1 MLLQELFDPAVAFD
15 IDWDWSDLQSGD
27 VYASAYDRQGRN
39 IDFSFIS
46 TNPGAW
52 DIEFVRGGSHA
63 ITGRGDAER
72 VFATV
77 LQAVQQFVQRVR
89 PQVVLFSGKET
100 SRARLY
106 RALVNRY
113 ANQWGYQ
120 LYPLT
125 MERAKEVFG
134 DDPLNHRRVHDSESG
149 HLLVLK
155 RKYA

>member
-15 IDWDWSDLQSGD
+15 IDWDWSDLRDGD

-39 IDFSFIS
+39 INFSFIEIKS
-46 TNPGAW
+46 GVW

-77 LQAVQQFVQRVR
+77 LRAVQQFVQRVQ
-89 PQVVLFSGKET
+89 PPVVIFSGKES

-106 RALVNRY
+106 QALVNRY
-113 ANQWGYQ
+113 ASSWGYQ

-125 MERAKEVFG
+125 PERAQELFG
-134 DDPLNHRRVHDSESG
+134 DDPMNPQRVQDSESG
-149 HLLVLK
+149 QMLVLK
-155 RKYA
+155 RKSA